1 MYALAVNKASSKTNT
16 PPHDFFSMIK
26 VTQSIF
32 GLMKNSSILD
42 ILHAHF
48 ILLNDIS
55 SGKKNLLRY
64 PDTRKKP
71 GGGNFFEERF
81 ASKICAF
88 RLNNT

>member
-1 MYALAVNKASSKTNT
+1 MLTGCHFYLDERTLHVLLMQDASSKKY
-16 PPHDFFSMIK
+16 PPPDFFSMIK

-42 ILHAHF
+42 ILYAHF

-55 SGKKNLLRY
+55 SGKKKLLRY

-71 GGGNFFEERF
+71 GGGNFF
-81 ASKICAF
+81 
-88 RLNNT
+88 